1 MAEDK
6 CKIIGCTKTNI
17 TIPIKFSNVMTAKA
31 VIAVPA
37 VSAVTRII
45 NNKRFITRQAVA
57 GSPGSDAQY
66 KDFTVDTIESLV
78 TTDIP
83 LVNVY
88 NVSTFDIITSK
99 TQTVA
104 AITVTIDPASIT
116 FTDAA
121 LASTSLIYVIYGGVL
136 STTIVGTA
144 VTTGLAHYDGTTLK
158 KYYQRNMPIGSVNI
172 PSGVSVIGINAFDG
186 STKVNGVTIPSTVT
200 TIGAQAFKSSGLT
213 SVAIPSTVTT
223 IDASAFE
230 GCTALAYI
238 LAGDLAKVA
247 SITSAGT
254 NTYICSG
261 TTDITL
267 NKYIGSALT
276 VTIPSKIPST
286 TSADNVT
293 IIGVECFKNLPIT
306 SVIIP
311 ASVTSIGASAFEGCN
326 SLTTI
331 TIPASV
337 TSIGA
342 KALESTSLTSVIYG
356 GSESINAMVG
366 GTGSGLAHYVV
377 TSSPSSITLKK
388 YYPRGMTAGT
398 VTIPNEVTSIGA
410 SAFEGATVLTG
421 VTIGTGVTSI
431 GASAFKSTGLT
442 SVTIPASVTS
452 IGASAFKSTG
462 LTSVTIPASVT
473 SIGASAFEGCTELL
487 SVDILGTTAS
497 TTLVADTFK
506 DCTKLAGIKVGAA
519 EVTITD
525 AVFGNTG
532 TTRVYLYTGTTLL
545 KYFPRGSSD
554 DLHFVTNGA
563 KHVGTTTAVTFA
575 TIAAGAFSGVTQLQK
590 LTIRGDTT
598 IESGAFTGCSNLYGI
613 VVTGGNLKK
622 NSVSSS
628 LTSTGYIFVDGG
640 TIDNGADD
648 TNPVFPSTANTV
660 NRVVNTG
667 FNSDYTKLFG
677 SGYGNSRS
685 TSSKPVYVNNNGI
698 ANAADT
704 FDKKYIDNTRYT
716 NLKNFFTS
724 SAVTIDISYLDSVI
738 ETDTLSDSNAG
749 LTTTNQG
756 LTSTNQGLTTT
767 NQQLTTT
774 NQQLTT
780 TNQGLTTT
788 NQGLTTTNQG
798 LTTTNQGLTTTNQGL
813 TTTNQQLTT
822 TNQGL
827 TTTIAGN
834 REDLIKSISQK
845 VKSINFAIDEI
856 KNEQNRNNRHSYFFS
871 QDNYIN
877 LYRNRIALILYYIV
891 FILLALS
898 LYLNRESYS
907 IVMIVILLIIFALL
921 PFVIKYLTR
930 FAYNQFL
937 NLLKLFYDGNVRY
950 TNTKIE

>member
-1 MAEDK
+1 MTTYYDSTSGLYFTTMAEDK

-452 IGASAFKSTG
+452 IGASAF
-462 LTSVTIPASVT
+462 
-473 SIGASAFEGCTELL
+473 EGCTELL

-756 LTSTNQGLTTT
+756 LT
-767 NQQLTTT
+767 
-774 NQQLTT
+774 
-780 TNQGLTTT
+780 
-788 NQGLTTTNQG
+788 
-798 LTTTNQGLTTTNQGL
+798 
-813 TTTNQQLTT
+813 TTNQQLTT